1 MILVSFK
8 SYLSS
13 QYINIKFILEIEVNN
28 SPCLFDI
35 KIDSTDGQTIMSFHL
50 EPKFS

>member
-1 MILVSFK
+1 MILVFFK

-35 KIDSTDGQTIMSFHL
+35 KIDSADGQTIMSFHL